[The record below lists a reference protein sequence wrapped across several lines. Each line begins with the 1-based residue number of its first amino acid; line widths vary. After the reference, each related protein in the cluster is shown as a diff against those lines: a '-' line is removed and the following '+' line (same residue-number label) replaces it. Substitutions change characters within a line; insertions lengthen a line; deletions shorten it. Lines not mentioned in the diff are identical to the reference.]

1 MSMAGTQLVYGDGW
15 DDIKDCFGGSL
26 GKVGR
31 GLSRTPARPPSS
43 RSGSSYYV
51 GEVSS
56 VRRTGGGNCED
67 CFEDLEEFCGCNMC
81 SNDGGPC
88 SRKRIGI
95 LVIFVWL
102 FILTIIC
109 IVLGS
114 NIAYTSGTAISER
127 LGKHSEHHNVRM
139 KEFSDDLSDLGSV
152 HKQTNDKVDTV
163 HGKVL
168 NLRAE
173 LKRMERKMDG
183 ELQKR
188 LSNVRSVLLGA
199 LDKAQKDITEIRN
212 DVEKGMA

>member
-1 MSMAGTQLVYGDGW
+1 MFLLSYSVCSMN
-15 DDIKDCFGGSL
+15 IE
-26 GKVGR
+26 
-31 GLSRTPARPPSS
+31 SRT
-43 RSGSSYYV
+43 
-51 GEVSS
+51 VSHY
-56 VRRTGGGNCED
+56 N
-67 CFEDLEEFCGCNMC
+67 LFC
-81 SNDGGPC
+81 
-88 SRKRIGI
+88 
-95 LVIFVWL
+95 LL
-102 FILTIIC
+102 
-109 IVLGS
+109 
-114 NIAYTSGTAISER
+114 AYTSGTAISER

>member
-1 MSMAGTQLVYGDGW
+1 MLKRWRPVFTKANRDTCYIHLAIHFNHYMHRTWIKYRYFRIFLLSYSISFI
-15 DDIKDCFGGSL
+15 DIK
-26 GKVGR
+26 
-31 GLSRTPARPPSS
+31 
-43 RSGSSYYV
+43 
-51 GEVSS
+51 
-56 VRRTGGGNCED
+56 RRTVSHYNLIC
-67 CFEDLEEFCGCNMC
+67 
-81 SNDGGPC
+81 
-88 SRKRIGI
+88 
-95 LVIFVWL
+95 LV
-102 FILTIIC
+102 
-109 IVLGS
+109 
-114 NIAYTSGTAISER
+114 AYTSGTAISER

>member
-1 MSMAGTQLVYGDGW
+1 MERFEKYILVFYLL
-15 DDIKDCFGGSL
+15 KDCFGGSL

-31 GLSRTPARPPSS
+31 GLSRTPGRPPSS

-95 LVIFVWL
+95 LVIFIWL

-114 NIAYTSGTAISER
+114 NIGTLDFFIILFNFFTSI
-127 LGKHSEHHNVRM
+127 
-139 KEFSDDLSDLGSV
+139 FLSG
-152 HKQTNDKVDTV
+152 
-163 HGKVL
+163 L
-168 NLRAE
+168 NLR
-173 LKRMERKMDG
+173 
-183 ELQKR
+183 
-188 LSNVRSVLLGA
+188 SVT
-199 LDKAQKDITEIRN
+199 I
-212 DVEKGMA
+212 

>member
-1 MSMAGTQLVYGDGW
+1 MERFEKYILVFYLL
-15 DDIKDCFGGSL
+15 KDCFGGSL

-31 GLSRTPARPPSS
+31 GLSRTPGRPPSS

-95 LVIFVWL
+95 LVIFIWL

-114 NIAYTSGTAISER
+114 NIGTLDFFII
-127 LGKHSEHHNVRM
+127 L
-139 KEFSDDLSDLGSV
+139 FIFL
-152 HKQTNDKVDTV
+152 
-163 HGKVL
+163 
-168 NLRAE
+168 
-173 LKRMERKMDG
+173 
-183 ELQKR
+183 LQLTFK
-188 LSNVRSVLLGA
+188 
-199 LDKAQKDITEIRN
+199 
-212 DVEKGMA
+212 

>member
-1 MSMAGTQLVYGDGW
+1 MLFVFFLL
-15 DDIKDCFGGSL
+15 KDCFGGSL

-51 GEVSS
+51 GEVSG
-56 VRRTGGGNCED
+56 VRRSGGGNCED

-95 LVIFVWL
+95 LVIFIWL

-114 NIAYTSGTAISER
+114 NIGI
-127 LGKHSEHHNVRM
+127 
-139 KEFSDDLSDLGSV
+139 
-152 HKQTNDKVDTV
+152 
-163 HGKVL
+163 
-168 NLRAE
+168 
-173 LKRMERKMDG
+173 
-183 ELQKR
+183 
-188 LSNVRSVLLGA
+188 
-199 LDKAQKDITEIRN
+199 
-212 DVEKGMA
+212 